1 MEIEF
6 VLFILA
12 DIALTIYFIYRFK
25 KYQEQKAMD
34 YFMNMDEDSD
44 DTDAKTDD
52 KSEKKIK

>member
-44 DTDAKTDD
+44 DTVSKTDD
-52 KSEKKIK
+52 KSDKKS

>member
-34 YFMNMDEDSD
+34 YFMNMDEDDS
-44 DTDAKTDD
+44 KTSK
-52 KSEKKIK
+52 KS

>member
-12 DIALTIYFIYRFK
+12 DIALTIYLVYRFK

-34 YFMNMDEDSD
+34 YFMNMDDDSD
-44 DTDAKTDD
+44 TDSKTDD
-52 KSEKKIK
+52 KSEKKN

>member
-34 YFMNMDEDSD
+34 YFMNMYDDSD
-44 DTDAKTDD
+44 DTDSKTDD
-52 KSEKKIK
+52 KSDKKN

>member
-44 DTDAKTDD
+44 DADAKTND
-52 KSEKKIK
+52 KSDKRIK

>member
-44 DTDAKTDD
+44 DADKTND
-52 KSEKKIK
+52 KTEKKS

>member
-34 YFMNMDEDSD
+34 YFMNMDEDRD
-44 DTDAKTDD
+44 DVDAND
-52 KSEKKIK
+52 KSEKKS